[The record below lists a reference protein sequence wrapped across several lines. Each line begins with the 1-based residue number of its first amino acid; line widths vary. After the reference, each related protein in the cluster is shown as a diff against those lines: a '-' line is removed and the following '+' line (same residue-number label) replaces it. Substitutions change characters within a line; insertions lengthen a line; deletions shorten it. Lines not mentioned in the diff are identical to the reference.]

1 MKRLLLGALL
11 ALTLSLALAHG
22 HDDEDEKPMMM
33 DHSHLQG
40 LMPTVNSL
48 DEIITTWTRP
58 RKETFVYTWENSEHG
73 CEKGGDRNDHHC
85 DDHLTYMAT
94 LKDLLEAMSLDELNV
109 KVEEIY
115 KEMVKHANMAAK
127 SMAESFKKMVTNKE
141 MRESIQEIAADR
153 AGKNGWSKQQH
164 ENEIMKNLL
173 KDHIEGDLSHEP
185 KYKLNY
191 TKIYNSLPETEK
203 YRTTGQTPVAKEHL
217 TKFLD
222 VINDERY
229 DALKQSSA
237 EILQAAA
244 ADMKRHAL
252 RYNRFATAFEEHGHK

>member
-1 MKRLLLGALL
+1 MKRLLHGALL

-48 DEIITTWTRP
+48 DEIITTWSRP
-58 RKETFVYTWENSEHG
+58 RKQAFVSTWEDSEHD
-73 CEKGGDRNDHHC
+73 CEQGGDRIDHNCANHTAYIKK
-85 DDHLTYMAT
+85 LE
-94 LKDLLEAMSLDELNV
+94 KDLDGFSLDELNV
-109 KVEEIY
+109 KVGEIY
-115 KEMVKHANMAAK
+115 KEMLKHAQMAAK
-127 SMAESFKKMVTNKE
+127 SMGESFKKMVTNKE
-141 MRESIQEIAADR
+141 MRESIQALAADG
-153 AGKNGWSKQQH
+153 AGRVGWSKQQH
-164 ENEIMKNLL
+164 EDEIMKNLL